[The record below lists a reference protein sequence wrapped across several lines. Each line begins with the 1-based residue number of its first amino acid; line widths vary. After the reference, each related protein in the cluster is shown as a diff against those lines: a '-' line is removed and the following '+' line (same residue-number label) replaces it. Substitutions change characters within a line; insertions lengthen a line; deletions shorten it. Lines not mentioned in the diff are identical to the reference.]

1 MKTALRAIRA
11 TSIRPILR
19 RLCLGSALTLVALQA
34 GADEATW
41 RRSEQAGSDAQLRG
55 NFAAAVRQ
63 FESAAGDATT
73 FGDDNWRLAGSL
85 YNLGQALF
93 ARGRFAEAAQRFD
106 ESLAVYRRAFG
117 PHSEPV
123 IALLEAKARLH
134 RDWGRESVTEQ
145 TLQALVEESEA
156 VHGSASPRVAVAVA
170 RLAAYFA
177 SVGRHPGA
185 ALLAERVA
193 PLIATDEVEGIGL
206 RIEARVLL
214 ARVATDAGAEHY
226 AQAQQLLTLAVEQA
240 RELETNRQPL
250 IASLLAS
257 AALSSR
263 RSREEAA
270 NAALQEALKVAESVY
285 GSEHP
290 EVLPIL
296 LALGT
301 LQIDFGRHRAAEAT
315 FKQASAINRRART
328 AGHPLSI
335 AIQTGLGQSQAALGR
350 FEAARTSLEG
360 ALEAATALY
369 ASGDHRTA
377 SAAAAVAELDITLG
391 RLSDAEGRLAQAL
404 AEDPDS
410 PDALDTLI
418 DLQVTRGLFD
428 EALST
433 AKRRLE
439 LQAGATNLTAA
450 EIRLAGLQ
458 ALVGLV
464 EPAEAAYRRAI
475 ERIELEPDGAQ
486 TPLAVSARRG
496 LGNLLRTRGRFSA
509 ASVELERARDVAE
522 TALGRTHPESVA
534 SVQALTALRA
544 AEGRHLDAR
553 SLAETV
559 LERLE
564 QSHGADHPAIGVGLA
579 QLARAQR
586 RLGRGG
592 EAELLLKRAEKLTEA
607 NLDPSHPQRVA
618 VLAALATLYLD
629 QGNREEVKRRLESA
643 TSAAAAL
650 GATHPRTLDLR
661 RVAARAAIASESL
674 ADAASQLLS
683 VQQIETERYRAG
695 DPRTLDTARQL
706 GHVYSALAQYHQAE
720 STYRNALEGL
730 DASASAGGADAAL
743 GEIHV
748 VPGLLGLLAELGR
761 HDEADALGRTAL
773 ASAERAYG
781 EDHPALAPL
790 LVSVAAAHRSAGRD
804 ADAIAPLER
813 ALSLWS
819 ATRGEDHPDVAS
831 ARAGLSAALAG
842 AGQLS
847 QAVEV
852 AQQAVAAGEK
862 VLGFEHP
869 ELAGLLNQLGAL
881 YREQA
886 RYGEAELLHQRA
898 LGLLEQAVGPRSA
911 AVAGTLVEFA
921 SLDRARGAFTDARAR
936 LEQAAEYLGE
946 VLGQDHPRTAIALRM
961 RAALEVHAGHFER
974 AAALLDDALA
984 SGGRVTDTERARVLV
999 VQADLERASGRTEPA
1014 ERLYQEA
1021 LGLAGAQ
1028 SPLAVSLHR
1037 SLGATASE
1045 RGDWP
1050 NARQHL
1056 ERAIALT
1063 ERSGSSHLPWALA
1076 ATELATLHALSDRHH
1091 EASALLDRV
1100 MAAVTT
1106 AFGEGHPRVAE
1117 TLRVQGE
1124 IARMAGNREA
1134 AAESFTRA
1142 LAIAEKSLG
1151 PRHPVVAGILVSQA
1165 ALLASGEGA
1174 QDAQGVGSG
1183 LRRARA
1189 IYDRVLEPGHP
1200 RQLDVLQ
1207 RLAASMASRRRHAE
1221 AETLL
1226 RTVTEKLEHRLGPQH
1241 PQVAEALG
1249 RLAEVMRAQGEPDE
1263 AEQLHQR
1270 ALSIHEQ
1277 VHHQGHVSVAVDLD
1291 HLAALYVSTG
1301 RYEQAESYYDRS
1313 LVIYETE
1320 FGATHVEVAT
1330 GLRNLAAIYLVQGR
1344 FSEAEPLIE
1353 RAQSIE
1359 AAQ

>member
-19 RLCLGSALTLVALQA
+19 RLCLGSALTVVVLQA

-41 RRSEQAGSDAQLRG
+41 RRSEQPGSDAQLRG

-63 FESAAGDATT
+63 FESAAGDAAT

-123 IALLEAKARLH
+123 IALLEAIARLH
-134 RDWGRESVTEQ
+134 RDWGRESVAEQ
-145 TLQALVEESEA
+145 TLQALIEESEA
-156 VHGSASPRVAVAVA
+156 VYGPASPRVAVAVA

-177 SVGRHPGA
+177 SVGRHPEA

-193 PLIATDEVEGIGL
+193 PLIATDEAEGIGL

-214 ARVATDAGAEHY
+214 ARVATDAGAGHY

-240 RELETNRQPL
+240 RELETDRQPL
-250 IASLLAS
+250 TASLLAH
-257 AALSSR
+257 AELSSR

-328 AGHPLSI
+328 ASHPLSI

-404 AEDPDS
+404 AESPDS
-410 PDALDTLI
+410 PVALDTLI

-428 EALST
+428 AAIST
-433 AKRRLE
+433 AERRLE
-439 LQAGATNLTAA
+439 LQSGATNLTAA

-475 ERIELEPDGAQ
+475 ERVELEPDGVQ
-486 TPLAVSARRG
+486 TPLAVTARRG

-522 TALGRTHPESVA
+522 TALGRTHPQSVA
-534 SVQALTALRA
+534 SVQALAALRA
-544 AEGRHLDAR
+544 AEGRHLEAR
-553 SLAETV
+553 SLAETA

-579 QLARAQR
+579 QLARDQR
-586 RLGRGG
+586 RLGQGG

-618 VLAALATLYLD
+618 VLTALATLYLD
-629 QGNREEVKRRLESA
+629 QGNREEVDRRLESA

-661 RVAARAAIASESL
+661 RVAARAAIAAESL

-683 VQQIETERYRAG
+683 VQQIETERYGAS

-706 GHVYSALAQYHQAE
+706 GDVYSALAQYRQAE

-730 DASASAGGADAAL
+730 DASAGGADAAL

-748 VPGLLGLLAELGR
+748 IPGLLGLLAELGR

-790 LVSVAAAHRSAGRD
+790 LVAVAGARRSAGRD
-804 ADAIAPLER
+804 ADAIAPLDR

-831 ARAGLSAALAG
+831 ARASLSGALAG

-898 LGLLEQAVGPRSA
+898 LGVLEQAFGPRSA
-911 AVAGTLVEFA
+911 AVAGALIELA
-921 SLDRARGAFTDARAR
+921 SLDRARSAFTDARAR

-984 SGGRVTDTERARVLV
+984 SGGRVTDTERARMLA

-1050 NARQHL
+1050 NARLHL
-1056 ERAIALT
+1056 ERAIAQT
-1063 ERSGSSHLPWALA
+1063 ERSGTSHLPWALA

-1142 LAIAEKSLG
+1142 LTIAEKSLG

-1165 ALLASGEGA
+1165 ALLASAAGGQE
-1174 QDAQGVGSG
+1174 AQGVGSS

-1207 RLAASMASRRRHAE
+1207 RLAVSMASRRRHAE

-1241 PQVAEALG
+1241 PRVAEALG

-1277 VHHQGHVSVAVDLD
+1277 VHHQSHVSVAVDLD
-1291 HLAALYVSTG
+1291 RLAALYVSTG

-1313 LVIYETE
+1313 LMIYETE
-1320 FGATHVEVAT
+1320 LGATHAEVAT

-1344 FSEAEPLIE
+1344 FNEAEPLIE

-1359 AAQ
+1359 AVQ